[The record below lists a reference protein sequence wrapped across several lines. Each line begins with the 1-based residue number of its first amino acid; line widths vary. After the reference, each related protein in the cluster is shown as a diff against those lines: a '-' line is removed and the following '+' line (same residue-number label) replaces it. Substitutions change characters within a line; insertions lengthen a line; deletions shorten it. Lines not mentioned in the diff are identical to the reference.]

1 MSKKK
6 LLNSVLLEGEVGIC
20 TIAGLKYPQWIL
32 LHSGKLEISV
42 KTENQEIYPVGSTV
56 RVIGK
61 LGMFTPLEEKNSIHV
76 IEAEFIELKP

>member
-20 TIAGLKYPQWIL
+20 TTAGLKYPQWIL
-32 LHSGKLEISV
+32 LHSGKLQISV

>member
-6 LLNSVLLEGEVGIC
+6 LLNSVLLEGEVELC
-20 TIAGLKYPQWIL
+20 TTAGLKYPQWIL
-32 LHSGKLEISV
+32 LRSGKLQISV
-42 KTENQEIYPVGSTV
+42 KTENQKTYTVGSMI

-61 LGMFTPLEEKNSIHV
+61 LGMFYPIGEKSPIHI